1 MKVDRRLGLHNV
13 DHDPDGAH
21 LVAPTTV
28 EIRRNFDAIDSV
40 LVLHRIEWLSRL

>member
-21 LVAPTTV
+21 STTPTTV
-28 EIRRNFDAIDSV
+28 EIRRNPDAIDT
-40 LVLHRIEWLSRL
+40 LVHYRID